1 MNNPSTCQLCGVSF
15 YPDKDWKKVCLPCY
29 KKMKQRENSELTRL
43 RQENESLHSQ
53 LASALTRVAIPKDI
67 QRLLI
72 QLCHPDK
79 HGGSPASNK
88 ATEWLLSQRCRHD

>member
-1 MNNPSTCQLCGVSF
+1 MNNPSTRQLCGVSF
-15 YPDKDWKKVCLPCY
+15 YPDLPCY

-72 QLCHPDK
+72 QLCHPDRI
-79 HGGSPASNK
+79 GI
-88 ATEWLLSQRCRHD
+88 